1 MDSLLSFWGM
11 LIIYLNLLL
20 LAAAVALFV
29 IQALG
34 LYGMAEKAGVTP
46 RWVAFIP
53 VVNAY
58 IWGKIIKEIRV
69 SDYVLTCPEIVLPIA
84 PFIYGL
90 LYQIPLLGP
99 LLLLCLL
106 ALYATGYYY
115 LYLLYRPDSAAV
127 YTIISIVFPFVVP
140 FFFYSIRNEAPLT
153 AEQNA
158 ALDAGTDDEG
168 KSRS

>member
-11 LIIYLNLLL
+11 SIIYLKLLL
-20 LAAAVALFV
+20 LVAAVALFV
-29 IQALG
+29 IQAVG

-53 VVNAY
+53 VINAY

-69 SDYVLTCPEIVLPIA
+69 SDFVLPRPEIVLPLA
-84 PFIYGL
+84 PFIYAL
-90 LYQIPLLGP
+90 LYQVPFLDPLF
-99 LLLLCLL
+99 LLCLL
-106 ALYATGYYY
+106 ALYATGYYF

-140 FFFYSIRNEAPLT
+140 FFFYSLRNEAPLT
-153 AEQNA
+153 AEENTA
-158 ALDAGTDDEG
+158 SDAGTDA
-168 KSRS
+168 

>member
-11 LIIYLNLLL
+11 FIIYINLFLL
-20 LAAAVALFV
+20 VAAVALFV

-34 LYGMAEKAGVTP
+34 LYGMAEKAAVTP

-69 SDYVLTCPEIVLPIA
+69 SNFVLSRPEIVLPLA
-84 PFIYGL
+84 PFIYAL
-90 LYQIPLLGP
+90 LYQVPFLGP
-99 LLLLCLL
+99 LFLLCLL
-106 ALYATGYYY
+106 ALYGTGYYY

-140 FFFYSIRNEAPLT
+140 FFFYSLRNEAPLT
-153 AEQNA
+153 AEDNVASNQS
-158 ALDAGTDDEG
+158 T
-168 KSRS
+168 

>member
-1 MDSLLSFWGM
+1 MDSLVSFLGM
-11 LIIYLNLLL
+11 LIYLELLL
-20 LAAAVALFV
+20 LVAAVALFV
-29 IQALG
+29 IQAVG

-69 SDYVLTCPEIVLPIA
+69 SNYVLPRPEIVLPLA
-84 PFIYGL
+84 PFIYAL
-90 LYQIPLLGP
+90 LYQVPFLGP
-99 LLLLCLL
+99 LFLLCLL
-106 ALYATGYYY
+106 ALYAAGYYY

-140 FFFYSIRNEAPLT
+140 FFFYSLRNEAPLT
-153 AEQNA
+153 AEENTGS
-158 ALDAGTDDEG
+158 DACKDT
-168 KSRS
+168 